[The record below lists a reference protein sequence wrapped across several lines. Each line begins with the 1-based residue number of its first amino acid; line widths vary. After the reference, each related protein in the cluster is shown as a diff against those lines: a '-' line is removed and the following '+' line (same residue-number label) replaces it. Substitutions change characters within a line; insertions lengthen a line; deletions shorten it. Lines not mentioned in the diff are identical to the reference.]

1 MPHDVYAFVASTLP
15 DLHLRKR
22 KETGQ
27 ESPVASTVQ
36 LLASQIQALYY
47 SKTMIENG
55 YHMAFVML
63 ENQHYRV
70 KPIACTT

>member
-1 MPHDVYAFVASTLP
+1 MPHDVYKFVASLLP
-15 DLHLRKR
+15 DISLRKR
-22 KETGQ
+22 KETDQ

-47 SKTMIENG
+47 SSTMIENG